1 MKVVHTFASH
11 NIIWKERMYVQM
23 LSALYA
29 KKHYGNIHLYTTE
42 MEAEQIMKVGVPYTS
57 INTELLNNIDCT
69 QYSLSKIYAYKDIQE
84 PFLHIDTDSVFF
96 QKVDFS
102 EIKSSFLFSHP
113 DMKHLSN
120 MKGSLGEHI
129 PFLINN
135 KDEKLNSHNHFWIN
149 HVYLKLYLDLF
160 DKHSIELKTN
170 FNFTHIPNMSIV
182 LVRDFENFKIACEQA
197 IEHYYENKEVIDK
210 QEMGPCYIEQL
221 MIHQYLLSGN
231 SDYKELVKKDETF
244 LFKDVPLSIT
254 LETQEKTTAS
264 IYKTE
269 FPFDFRTTSRCS
281 CCNEQKLNEHT
292 IESIDDIKNMLDFK
306 FFGYT
311 HFSFMQWYQLWQ
323 VVIINEIVET
333 FGEEYAINVNKYF
346 KEIYSGLDLP
356 KYSEAELLYEKFTNN
371 KIFTKNT
378 SVI

>member
-1 MKVVHTFASH
+1 MKVVHTFASRE
-11 NIIWKERMYVQM
+11 IIWKERMYVLM

-29 KKHYGNIHLYTTE
+29 KKHYGNIELYTTE
-42 MEAEQIMKVGVPYTS
+42 IESKQIESIGVPYTN
-57 INTELLNNIDCT
+57 INTSLLNNVDCT
-69 QYSLSKIYAYKDIQE
+69 QYSLAKIYTYKEMNE

-96 QKVDFS
+96 SKVDFTQF
-102 EIKSSFLFSHP
+102 KSSFLFSHP

-120 MKGSLGEHI
+120 MKGTLGEHI

-160 DKHSIELKTN
+160 DKHSTELKSN

-182 LVRDFENFKIACEQA
+182 LVRDYKNFKIACEQA
-197 IEHYYENKEVIDK
+197 IIHYYENKEVIDK

-254 LETQEKTTAS
+254 LETQSKTNS
-264 IYKTE
+264 SLYKTQ

-281 CCNEQKLNEHT
+281 CCNEQKLNNHT
-292 IESIDDIKNMLDFK
+292 IESIDDIKNMFDFK

-323 VVIINEIVET
+323 VIIINEIVET
-333 FGEEYAINVNKYF
+333 FGEEYVIKINNYF
-346 KEIYSGLDLP
+346 KRIYPGLGLEM
-356 KYSEAELLYEKFTNN
+356 YSESELLYEKLTNK
-371 KIFTKNT
+371 KIFTEKSNLL
-378 SVI
+378 

>member
-1 MKVVHTFASH
+1 MKVVHTFASQ
-11 NIIWKERMYVQM
+11 NIIWKERMYIQM

-42 MEAEQIMKVGVPYTS
+42 MESEQILKVGIPYTS
-57 INTELLNNIDCT
+57 INTKLLNEVDCK
-69 QYSLSKIYAYKDIQE
+69 QYSLAKIYTYKEIQE
-84 PFLHIDTDSVFF
+84 PFLHIDTDSIFF
-96 QKVDFS
+96 SKFDFDQ
-102 EIKSSFLFSHP
+102 IKSSFLFSHP

-120 MKGSLGEHI
+120 LKGTLGEHI

-149 HVYLKLYLDLF
+149 HVYLKLYIDLF
-160 DKHSIELKTN
+160 DKHSTTLKTN

-182 LVRDFENFKIACEQA
+182 LVRDFKNFKIACEQS
-197 IEHYYENKEVIDK
+197 IDHYFENKEIIDK

-221 MIHQYLLSGN
+221 MIHQYLLSGE
-231 SDYKELVKKDETF
+231 SDYKELVKNDETF

-254 LETQEKTTAS
+254 LETQSKTNAS

-269 FPFDFRTTSRCS
+269 FPFNFRTTSRCL
-281 CCNEQKLNEHT
+281 CCNEQKLNEH
-292 IESIDDIKNMLDFK
+292 SIDSIEDIKKILNFK

-323 VVIINEIVET
+323 VIVINEIVET
-333 FGEEYAINVNKYF
+333 FGEEYAINIHNSFIKS
-346 KEIYSGLDLP
+346 YSNLNLP
-356 KYSEAELLYEKFTNN
+356 IYSEAELLYEKLTGR
-371 KIFTKNT
+371 KIFTKKSN
-378 SVI
+378 II